1 MVSLMCDSNNQ
12 KMLPSLHAGVGVVLL
27 SFVVLMCCLPQ
38 SLYALPE
45 GAQVVGGDALVSQLD
60 DVLTIQQNSQ
70 QVSINFDGFSI
81 AQHEIVNIFQPNS
94 DAIAL
99 GRVLGGSPSEI
110 FGNLNANGQ
119 FFLINPSGIL
129 FGENASVNVGGL
141 VATTL
146 SLSDEDFFSG
156 QYRFQSAGD
165 VEGQLNND
173 DVANVTNNGSIRAG
187 FGGYVALISNT
198 VINNG
203 ELAADNGLVQLTSAN
218 QVTIVF
224 SESLPTLTVDKATY
238 QSLVSNSG
246 NIQVDEGVVVMS
258 AAVTDALMQTVVN
271 NDGVIEAH
279 GITHQGGRV
288 FLTSSHS
295 GDVINS
301 GDIDVSSTLNG
312 GEVSLTGDR
321 VAQLG
326 NVNASGGFRGGA
338 VEYLGQSVV
347 VLGGE
352 SLTRV
357 NGGELLTSR
366 GGEVIAIA
374 NGQAIFRDGAV
385 IEAMGSERGGF
396 VEVSG
401 YESVD
406 IHGHVNTS
414 ATNASSSNLPS
425 ENGTFLIDPFD
436 VTITGVTNN
445 NGPAAGVFTPTGT
458 ASTIDV
464 ATLEA
469 NLALGNVVVETTNAA
484 GAESGDLTVATA
496 INLDGSNGNT
506 LTLQADGSLFVN
518 NSIIDQNTVTVDD
531 TNIRLVAGGNLQIAD
546 GVLVNAGGGTI
557 QLTVGGNATVTGLV
571 TSNNTTSAVLINA
584 ASINDAGDSNLD
596 IDANNGGVSLNS
608 GFGNVANMEVA
619 VDALSMT
626 ISGGGAVTITEQDDI
641 TLQTLNGVNDLSLN
655 AGGTVTLLDAGLV
668 IANSINI
675 QAADL
680 QDSDNTVLLTTQDA
694 TVQLTAAVNDVT
706 LLTNVDRLDASITG
720 QGGNVASLT
729 VVESDGLQVEDL
741 SGDGN
746 ALTASHGNIVL
757 QVQQGDLTI
766 NDSVSATDTLANA
779 VRTGLVDIQIDQG
792 NLLIGDQT
800 TTSIQSI
807 NTVDNAVDGGLGSL
821 PSNQV
826 AIRIRH
832 SDTSDQSYSFTLGDG
847 IGANGDVTISAQG
860 GDVLIDSF
868 NDANLTLG
876 NTRTITVNDDV
887 QINAFDLA
895 TDATDGTVVTDSVSN
910 VGNVIARTGR
920 AITLREN
927 ETLSVTTPDIVVDVS
942 NDISETIKEE
952 SDLSPASNAEPVG
965 KVSDASRLFASVFN
979 ACDKT
984 RNKNVDNERC
994 QLENSMQQF
1003 LGTLLIGG
1011 DLPDSSNVSEMRKG
1025 RK

>member
-1 MVSLMCDSNNQ
+1 MVNLMYDFNNQ
-12 KMLPSLHAGVGVVLL
+12 KVFPDIHVGVAVVLL
-27 SFVVLMCCLPQ
+27 SVVVLLCCLPQ

-45 GAQVVGGDALVSQLD
+45 GVQVVGGDAVVSQQG
-60 DVLTIQQNSQ
+60 DVFTIQQNSQ
-70 QVSINFDGFSI
+70 QVSINFEGFSI
-81 AQHEIVNIFQPNS
+81 AQHETVNIFQPNS

-156 QYRFQSAGD
+156 LYRFQSMGGFEGVGINGDAG
-165 VEGQLNND
+165 
-173 DVANVTNNGSIRAG
+173 NVTNNGLIRAAS
-187 FGGYVALISNT
+187 GGYVALISNT

-203 ELAADNGLVQLTSAN
+203 ELSADNGLVQLTAAD

-224 SESLPTLTVDKATY
+224 SESLPALAVDKATY
-238 QSLVSNSG
+238 QGLVSNG
-246 NIQVDEGVVVMS
+246 GKIQVGDGVVVMS

-271 NDGVIEAH
+271 NEGVIEAQ

-288 FLTSSHS
+288 FLTSSYS
-295 GDVINS
+295 GDVINT
-301 GDIDVSSTLNG
+301 GDIDVSSVVEG
-312 GEVSLTGDR
+312 GEVSLIGDR

-326 NVNASGGFRGGA
+326 KVNASGGFRGGA

-347 VLGGE
+347 VLGE
-352 SLTRV
+352 KSLTQV
-357 NGGELLTSR
+357 NGGASPTSR

-374 NGQAIFRDGAV
+374 NGQAIFREGAV
-385 IEAMGSERGGF
+385 IEATGSERGGF

-406 IHGHVNTS
+406 IYGHVNTS
-414 ATNASSSNLPS
+414 ATNASGGVLPS

-436 VTITGVTNN
+436 VTIIGITNN

-469 NLALGNVVVETTNAA
+469 NLALGNVVVETTNAG
-484 GAESGDLTVATA
+484 GAEPGDLTVATA

-518 NSIIDQNTVTVDD
+518 NSISDQNTVTVDD

-557 QLTVGGNATVTGLV
+557 QLTVGGNATITGLV
-571 TSNNTTSAVLINA
+571 TTNNTASAVLVNA
-584 ASINDAGDSNLD
+584 ASISDAGDSNLD
-596 IDANNGGVSLNS
+596 IDANNGGVNLNS

-619 VDALSMT
+619 IDTLSMT

-641 TLQTLNGVNDLSLN
+641 TLQTFNGVNDLSVN
-655 AGGTVTLLDAGLV
+655 AVGTVTLADAGLS

-675 QAADL
+675 QAANL
-680 QDSDNTVLLTTQDA
+680 QDSDNSVVLTTQDA
-694 TVQLTAAVNDVT
+694 TVQLTAVVNDVT
-706 LLTNVDRLDASITG
+706 LLTNVDRLDVSIIG
-720 QGGNVASLT
+720 LGGNVASLT
-729 VVESDGLQVEDL
+729 VVESNGLQLEDL

-746 ALTASHGNIVL
+746 AMVVSHGNISL
-757 QVQQGDLTI
+757 QVQQGDLSI
-766 NDSVSATDTLANA
+766 NNTVSATDALANA

-800 TTSIQSI
+800 VTTIQSI
-807 NTVDNAVDGGLGSL
+807 NTVDNGVDGGLGSF

-832 SDTSDQSYSFTLGDG
+832 SDTSDQSHSFTLGNG
-847 IGANGDVTISAQG
+847 IGVSGDVNISAQG
-860 GDVLIDSF
+860 GDVLIDSY

-876 NTRTITVNDDV
+876 NTRTIVINSDV

-895 TDATDGTVVTDSVSN
+895 VDATDGAVVTGSVTN

-927 ETLSVTTPDIVVDVS
+927 ETLSVTSPDIIVDVG

-952 SDLSPASNAEPVG
+952 SDLLPASNAEPVG

-984 RNKNVDNERC
+984 KNKNVDTERC

-1011 DLPDSSNVSEMRKG
+1011 DLPRSSNVSEIRKG
-1025 RK
+1025 RR

>member
-1 MVSLMCDSNNQ
+1 MVNLMCDSDNP
-12 KMLPSLHAGVGVVLL
+12 KMFPGVGLVLVSVVVLL
-27 SFVVLMCCLPQ
+27 LFLPQ

-45 GAQVVGGDALVSQLD
+45 GAEVVGGDASVSQQG
-60 DVLTIQQNSQ
+60 DVLSIQQNSQ
-70 QVSINFDGFSI
+70 QVSINFEGFSI
-81 AQHEIVNIFQPNS
+81 AQHETVNIFQPNS

-156 QYRFQSAGD
+156 LYRFQSIDSVVGAVNQGNAG
-165 VEGQLNND
+165 
-173 DVANVTNNGSIRAG
+173 NVTNNGLIRAAS
-187 FGGYVALISNT
+187 GGYVAIISNT

-203 ELAADNGLVQLTSAN
+203 ELAADNGAVQLTAAD

-224 SESLPTLTVDKATY
+224 TESLPALSVDKATY
-238 QSLVSNSG
+238 QGLVSNG
-246 NIQVDEGVVVMS
+246 GKVQVGEGVVVMS

-271 NDGVIEAH
+271 NEGVIEAR
-279 GITHQGGRV
+279 GVTHQGGRV

-295 GDVINS
+295 GDVINT
-301 GDIDVSSTLNG
+301 GDIDVSSTAEG
-312 GEVSLTGDR
+312 GEVSLVGDR
-321 VAQLG
+321 VGQLG
-326 NVNASGGFRGGA
+326 EVNASGAFHGGA

-352 SLTRV
+352 SFTNV
-357 NGGELLTSR
+357 NGGESPTSR
-366 GGEVIAIA
+366 GGEVLAIA
-374 NGQAIFRDGAV
+374 NGQAIFREGAV

-401 YESVD
+401 YETVD
-406 IHGHVNTS
+406 IHGYVNTT
-414 ATNASSSNLPS
+414 ATNASEGDLPS

-445 NGPAAGVFTPTGT
+445 NGPVAGIFTPTGT

-464 ATLEA
+464 VTLEA
-469 NLALGNVVVETTNAA
+469 NLALGNVVVETTNAG
-484 GAESGDLTVATA
+484 GAEPGDLTVATA

-518 NSIIDQNTVTVDD
+518 NSIADQNTVTADD

-557 QLTVGGNATVTGLV
+557 QLTVGGNATLTGLV
-571 TSNNTTSAVLINA
+571 TSNNTASAVLINA

-619 VDALSMT
+619 VDTLSMT
-626 ISGGGAVTITEQDDI
+626 ISGGGAVAISEQDDI
-641 TLQTLNGVNDLSLN
+641 TLQTFNGVNDLSVN
-655 AGGTVTLLDAGLV
+655 AGGTVTLLDAGLS
-668 IANSINI
+668 ITNSINI

-680 QDSDNTVLLTTQDA
+680 QDSDNSVVLTTQDA
-694 TVQLTAAVNDVT
+694 TVQLTAVVNDVT
-706 LLTNVDRLDASITG
+706 LLTNVDRLDVGITG

-729 VVESDGLQVEDL
+729 VVESNGLQVEDI

-746 ALTASHGNIVL
+746 ALVISHGDVVL
-757 QVQQGDLTI
+757 QVQQGNLTI
-766 NDSVSATDTLANA
+766 NDMVSATDTQANA
-779 VRTGLVDIQIDQG
+779 VRTGLVDIQVDQG

-800 TTSIQSI
+800 TTVIQSI
-807 NTVDNAVDGGLGSL
+807 NTVDNAIDGGLGNL

-832 SDTSDQSYSFTLGDG
+832 SDTSDQSYSFTLGNG
-847 IGANGDVTISAQG
+847 IGASGDVNIAAQG
-860 GDVLIDSF
+860 GDVLVDSF
-868 NDANLTLG
+868 NDASLTLG
-876 NTRTITVNDDV
+876 NTRTITVNSDV

-895 TDATDGTVVTDSVSN
+895 TDVTDGTVVTDSVSN
-910 VGNVIARTGR
+910 VGSVIARTGR

-927 ETLSVTTPDIVVDVS
+927 ETLSVTTPDIVVDIS

-984 RNKNVDNERC
+984 RNKSVDTERC
-994 QLENSMQQF
+994 QLEHSMQQF

-1011 DLPDSSNVSEMRKG
+1011 DLPSPSDASEIRKG
-1025 RK
+1025 R